1 MEYLVVFIMLVLSL
15 FLIHKN
21 LNTRKKGKCDKCSL
35 ILIMMLIPIIS
46 FSQETEKPFIKEHKL
61 HKHRIDF
68 VNSIVFQQ
76 INNYGSVYNTLH
88 VFLTMDFTETDEIFI
103 NASVSFG
110 NGLKKKLERE
120 GYSISSTADDL
131 EDDLKNINDTGRK
144 YLMEFFYQK
153 KIKNFVLIGGLI
165 DAAAFI
171 DANRYANDEHTQFLN
186 DVFVNNPIAAIP
198 SYNPGF
204 HIKYNLHENISFS
217 GVFIQNK
224 PDKGDVGIAEIEY
237 ETEDISVRPY
247 YFYVFGG
254 HEHKGFGISSD
265 YAFSDR
271 FGVFFR
277 GGTSNVDY
285 NYLLSGGFET
295 KKLITD
301 DKVGMGAGFIKGK
314 AGVENIYVCECYY
327 TVNLNKHL
335 YISGDLQYI
344 KEKKENVALGGRV
357 YFSY

>member
-1 MEYLVVFIMLVLSL
+1 MEYLMVFIMMSL
-15 FLIHKN
+15 FLLFILKS
-21 LNTRKKGKCDKCSL
+21 LNDRKKGKCHKCSL
-35 ILIMMLIPIIS
+35 ILIITLAPFIS

-68 VNSIVFQQ
+68 VNSTVFQQ
-76 INNYGSVYNTLH
+76 VDRYGSVYNTSH
-88 VFLTMDFTETDEIFI
+88 IFLTMDFTETDEIFI

-110 NGLKKKLERE
+110 NGLKKKLDRE
-120 GYSISSTADDL
+120 GYSISPTADDL
-131 EDDLKNINDTGRK
+131 EDDLKNINGTGRK

-153 KIKNFVLIGGLI
+153 KIQNLVLIGGLI
-165 DAAAFI
+165 DAAAFV

-186 DVFVNNPIAAIP
+186 DVFVNNPIAVIP

-204 HIKYNLHENISFS
+204 YIKYSFHQNISVS
-217 GVFIQNK
+217 GVFMQNK

-237 ETEDISVRPY
+237 ETESLSVRPY
-247 YFYVFGG
+247 YFYVFSG

-277 GGTSNVDY
+277 GGISNVDY
-285 NYLLSGGFET
+285 DYLLSGGFEA

-301 DKVGMGAGFIKGK
+301 DKVGVGAGFIKGK
-314 AGVENIYVCECYY
+314 AETENIYVCECYY

-335 YISGDLQYI
+335 YVSGDLQYI
-344 KEKKENVALGGRV
+344 KEKREEVVLGGRV